1 MVENLCFFKIF
12 EKSSKMAIFEFWVHF
27 RRLRENVYRAPP
39 GGYIIIHTYVRMC
52 VHIVSFYYSLRVH
65 RCDGRVVKVMDSRSH
80 FTESEAGRDK
90 GRVLAYILMSQRFCF
105 RGCCPA
111 TAAYGRNFIF

>member
-1 MVENLCFFKIF
+1 MATLASMTIGGRLATSLQVQSEFPWQPRGDFAMWVLKGKSIF
-12 EKSSKMAIFEFWVHF
+12 EKIRW
-27 RRLRENVYRAPP
+27 
-39 GGYIIIHTYVRMC
+39 
-52 VHIVSFYYSLRVH
+52 
-65 RCDGRVVKVMDSRSH
+65 H
-80 FTESEAGRDK
+80 FTESEACRDK